1 MSRLR
6 KAGIAG
12 ILTAAGVL
20 VVATVGDFEGLRTSA
35 YPDVIGIPT
44 ICYGETRGVRLGDRR
59 TVAECKAM
67 LGDRLV
73 AYKGADF
80 SHWVDHDDLVAALT
94 PLVHPSPDHPSP
106 DLVVRQLAE
115 GEVDRTQQFGPHGHL
130 KRRIHKAQL
139 TFVEHLHLVDQQA
152 DGLDIVGERLP
163 QEVDPGLFQDGHHRG
178 VVDVLV
184 HVNIRPPHPYAG
196 GKSVSHSFPFQSFES
211 CCGSDAPLRRG

>member
-12 ILTAAGVL
+12 SLTAAGVL

-73 AYKGADF
+73 EFEGEMRRCLRNPDAIPDRPYVAFLSLSYNIGSAAFCKSSVAKLINAGDLRGACNR
-80 SHWVDHDDLVAALT
+80 
-94 PLVHPSPDHPSP
+94 
-106 DLVVRQLAE
+106 LVVF
-115 GEVDRTQQFGPHGHL
+115 DR
-130 KRRIHKAQL
+130 
-139 TFVEHLHLVDQQA
+139 
-152 DGLDIVGERLP
+152 
-163 QEVDPGLFQDGHHRG
+163 
-178 VVDVLV
+178 
-184 HVNIRPPHPYAG
+184 AG
-196 GKSVSHSFPFQSFES
+196 GRKIA
-211 CCGSDAPLRRG
+211 GLTRRRAEERKLCLEGL